1 MLKRGIV
8 WKTPFEIHLSIN
20 NFVPLYGDVLL
31 SYFLHFLYLLS
42 IYSNLSFAELDS
54 TFFASKFTMQKRF
67 SIECP
72 TSRIY
77 QGGMVDMITFS
88 KSKLHSVNLF
98 GYILP
103 MVYRCKVR
111 NMSLTNVLVN
121 VYTNHNIVCM
131 LETLK
136 IDEIY
141 VVVPHVPILNLPW
154 DYSIDVLWN

>member
-1 MLKRGIV
+1 
-8 WKTPFEIHLSIN
+8 
-20 NFVPLYGDVLL
+20 
-31 SYFLHFLYLLS
+31 
-42 IYSNLSFAELDS
+42 
-54 TFFASKFTMQKRF
+54 
-67 SIECP
+67 
-72 TSRIY
+72 
-77 QGGMVDMITFS
+77 MITFS

-141 VVVPHVPILNLPW
+141 VVVPHVPILNLP
-154 DYSIDVLWN
+154 